1 MARKE
6 TSDHQYSE
14 EEAERRLVAALRG
27 SRITGHKPMKDK
39 PKKKSVSKK
48 SPSLKPSGKR

>member
-1 MARKE
+1 MPKDTE
-6 TSDHQYSE
+6 KFSD

-39 PKKKSVSKK
+39 PKKATKK
-48 SPSLKPSGKR
+48 ASDRVKKR